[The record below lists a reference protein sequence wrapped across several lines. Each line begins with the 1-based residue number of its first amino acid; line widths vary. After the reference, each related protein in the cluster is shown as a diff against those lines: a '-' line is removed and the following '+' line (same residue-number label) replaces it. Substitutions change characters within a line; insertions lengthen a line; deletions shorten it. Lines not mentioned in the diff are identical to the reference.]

1 MKIAI
6 PFFKK
11 KTEIPEKIFETG
23 AIEAKDI
30 IAPSSIVLSP
40 DYLKLGKKFTKS
52 FFIFS
57 YPRYLTTAWFSPV
70 INLDTPMDIG
80 FHIHPVET
88 GLILKQLRKK
98 VTEVQAELA
107 EREEKGLIRDPAL
120 ETAFQDIETLR
131 DRLQTAQE
139 RMFKLGLYL
148 TIYGDSAK
156 ELKETEITL
165 RSILESRLIYIKPAL
180 YQQRDGFH
188 ASSPS
193 GLDQLQVHTP
203 MNTEP
208 LSSIFP
214 FVSFDLS
221 SNEGILYGVNRHNN
235 SLILFDRFSLENANE
250 VIFGKAGSGKS
261 VRRDTPVLIKS
272 KQTIQLTK
280 IGPLVENLIKKY
292 GATQIDE
299 ELEGV
304 INPEVKVY
312 SFDKNLKGKWSRVT
326 VAARKKA
333 PKIFY
338 KFTTRGGRE
347 ITTTGDHNM
356 LVLKNGKVI
365 AAKSSKIKEGEFVP
379 LPREISSNQ
388 RELKYI
394 NLLKLLKNSKRTY
407 VTGAQDLITENY
419 KTLQNKGIFN
429 LFANAYLYKRGR
441 GIPMRVFWKI
451 LKCLSISSDD
461 KRFKNLL
468 VGPKTKRKDV
478 NIYFPI
484 IKEFLRI
491 AGFITA
497 EGTIK
502 NDHVSISNTAPEI
515 LSLLKSSFRKLG
527 IGFTEI
533 KARNRI
539 EGVVTYKRVFV
550 EIANKLGGKGRAGDK
565 KIWPFIFN
573 LGKKQ
578 IAHYL
583 SGYFE
588 GDGGI
593 DGDAISATSKSK
605 RLISEIA
612 YLLFYFGIIGRIS
625 KKKSKR
631 PEEKREKLYYKIT
644 ISGQDNLRKFAENI
658 NFITKEKR
666 EKLTEITQKQGNT
679 NVDIIPEV
687 QNIFKD
693 IYQLFG
699 PQLRGWKDWQNFT
712 RDFSR
717 IKGGGCNPS
726 REKLREIISGIEQQI
741 QKFKDLSSTLEIVS
755 ELPELATI
763 IDLGMNN
770 KELNGALWQTLGE
783 GWRTIKSREH
793 KPFAQNTL
801 KAIQVINGNNY
812 SLTEIK
818 ERIHLGFRKMGL
830 PIKYYN
836 LPLQRVLVYRKKNN
850 CSYEM
855 IQKAAQFVWQ
865 NYQKVLNENIPQVE
879 EKLAQLKI
887 LVNSDLFWDPIVK
900 IKKFENKKDKYV
912 YDLTVDNEVFLAGQ
926 GGMFVHNSYAI
937 KLEILRYLMAG
948 TDVLVLD
955 PENEYRFLSDAVGGS
970 FFNISL
976 ASPNHINPF
985 DLSTPREDE
994 KAEDVLRSN
1003 VLNLVGLLRI
1013 MLGGLTPEEDAIIDQ
1028 ALTETYAAKDIVP
1041 ETDPTLWSERI
1052 PLMQDFEAILEG
1064 MEGGESLVRRVRKFT
1079 KGTFAQFFNQPT
1091 NISMEKP
1098 FVVFGIRDMED
1109 ELRPMAMFIIMR
1121 YIWNKVRSE
1130 LKKRILVVDEA
1141 WWLMQREDGASFL
1154 FGMAKRARKY
1164 WLGVTT
1170 VTQDVNDF
1178 MKSAYG
1184 QPIITNS
1191 SLQVLMKQSPATIE
1205 VVQKIFNLTEE
1216 EKYLLLEA
1224 EVGEGIF
1231 FAGQKHVAIKT
1242 VASYTEDQ
1250 IITTAPEEV
1259 LKIREAKKELGR

>member
-98 VTEVQAELA
+98 VTEVQAELT

-193 GLDQLQVHTP
+193 GLDQLQIYTP

-261 VRRDTPVLIKS
+261 YT
-272 KQTIQLTK
+272 
-280 IGPLVENLIKKY
+280 
-292 GATQIDE
+292 
-299 ELEGV
+299 
-304 INPEVKVY
+304 
-312 SFDKNLKGKWSRVT
+312 
-326 VAARKKA
+326 
-333 PKIFY
+333 
-338 KFTTRGGRE
+338 
-347 ITTTGDHNM
+347 
-356 LVLKNGKVI
+356 
-365 AAKSSKIKEGEFVP
+365 
-379 LPREISSNQ
+379 
-388 RELKYI
+388 
-394 NLLKLLKNSKRTY
+394 
-407 VTGAQDLITENY
+407 
-419 KTLQNKGIFN
+419 
-429 LFANAYLYKRGR
+429 
-441 GIPMRVFWKI
+441 
-451 LKCLSISSDD
+451 
-461 KRFKNLL
+461 
-468 VGPKTKRKDV
+468 
-478 NIYFPI
+478 
-484 IKEFLRI
+484 
-491 AGFITA
+491 
-497 EGTIK
+497 
-502 NDHVSISNTAPEI
+502 
-515 LSLLKSSFRKLG
+515 
-527 IGFTEI
+527 
-533 KARNRI
+533 
-539 EGVVTYKRVFV
+539 
-550 EIANKLGGKGRAGDK
+550 
-565 KIWPFIFN
+565 
-573 LGKKQ
+573 
-578 IAHYL
+578 
-583 SGYFE
+583 
-588 GDGGI
+588 
-593 DGDAISATSKSK
+593 
-605 RLISEIA
+605 
-612 YLLFYFGIIGRIS
+612 
-625 KKKSKR
+625 
-631 PEEKREKLYYKIT
+631 
-644 ISGQDNLRKFAENI
+644 
-658 NFITKEKR
+658 
-666 EKLTEITQKQGNT
+666 
-679 NVDIIPEV
+679 
-687 QNIFKD
+687 
-693 IYQLFG
+693 
-699 PQLRGWKDWQNFT
+699 
-712 RDFSR
+712 
-717 IKGGGCNPS
+717 
-726 REKLREIISGIEQQI
+726 
-741 QKFKDLSSTLEIVS
+741 
-755 ELPELATI
+755 
-763 IDLGMNN
+763 
-770 KELNGALWQTLGE
+770 
-783 GWRTIKSREH
+783 
-793 KPFAQNTL
+793 
-801 KAIQVINGNNY
+801 
-812 SLTEIK
+812 
-818 ERIHLGFRKMGL
+818 
-830 PIKYYN
+830 
-836 LPLQRVLVYRKKNN
+836 
-850 CSYEM
+850 
-855 IQKAAQFVWQ
+855 
-865 NYQKVLNENIPQVE
+865 
-879 EKLAQLKI
+879 
-887 LVNSDLFWDPIVK
+887 
-900 IKKFENKKDKYV
+900 
-912 YDLTVDNEVFLAGQ
+912 
-926 GGMFVHNSYAI
+926 I
-937 KLEILRYLMAG
+937 KLEILRYLMCG
-948 TDVLVLD
+948 TDCIILD
-955 PENEYRFLSDAVGGS
+955 PENEYRFLSDAVDGS

-985 DLSTPREDE
+985 DLPTPREDE

-1041 ETDPTLWSERI
+1041 ETDPALWLERI

-1064 MEGGESLVRRVRKFT
+1064 MEGGESLVRRVKKFT

-1098 FVVFGIRDMED
+1098 LVVFGIRDLED

-1154 FGMAKRARKY
+1154 FGIAKRARKY

-1170 VTQDVNDF
+1170 ITQDVNDF